1 MYLSPMH
8 VSMMKESEGKEER
21 LLLLYG
27 GILGEGW
34 VSQNIMFFFSLSFY
48 YGITLKANS
57 FNVKFAQFTLSR
69 LYLTPPICSED
80 RVV

>member
-8 VSMMKESEGKEER
+8 VSMMKESEGKEEG

-27 GILGEGW
+27 GDSRRGMGQPKYHI
-34 VSQNIMFFFSLSFY
+34 FFSLSFY
-48 YGITLKANS
+48 YGITLS